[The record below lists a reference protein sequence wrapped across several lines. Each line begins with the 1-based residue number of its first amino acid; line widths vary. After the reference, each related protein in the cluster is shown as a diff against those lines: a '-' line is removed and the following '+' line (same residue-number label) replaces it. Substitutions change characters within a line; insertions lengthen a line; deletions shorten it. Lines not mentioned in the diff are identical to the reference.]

1 MGKVKYY
8 FVAFKGE
15 NRGSWDRLQNFDII
29 LVKLYKV
36 YANFLGKNYLGV
48 IVHKKNV
55 NVL

>member
-15 NRGSWDRLQNFDII
+15 NRGAWDRLQKIDTI
-29 LVKLYKV
+29 LVISHKV